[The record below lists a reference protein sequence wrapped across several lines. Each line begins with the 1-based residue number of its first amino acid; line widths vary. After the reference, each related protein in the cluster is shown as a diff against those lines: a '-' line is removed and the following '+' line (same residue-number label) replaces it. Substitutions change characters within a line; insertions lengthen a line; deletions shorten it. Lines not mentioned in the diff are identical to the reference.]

1 MRLCSNK
8 WSKWILAN
16 LKVSK
21 IDRLANFTL
30 KKVLVQADFISLV
43 IFTNYFSNPPQK
55 RYQKNNEKL
64 KIGLEIELAI
74 SQKNVVWDFF
84 LESDIELRKNYS
96 LGNFQ
101 LLLKCL
107 PDFTWNDPLENWAF
121 LKSLQKKSSED
132 HTDFIFGIESSQ
144 CVETMFK
151 IWKILKIHYLRYRPM
166 SESRFWKKN

>member
-1 MRLCSNK
+1 M
-8 WSKWILAN
+8 AT

-30 KKVLVQADFISLV
+30 KKVLFQTNIISFV

-74 SQKNVVWDFF
+74 SQKNVVWDVF
-84 LESDIELRKNYS
+84 LESDVELRKKYS

-107 PDFTWNDPLENWAF
+107 SDFTHLERPPWKLSIFKITSKKILWRSHRFYFWNWIVTMCRNYVENIKNIKNTFFEISADVWDPF
-121 LKSLQKKSSED
+121 LKKK
-132 HTDFIFGIESSQ
+132 IRL
-144 CVETMFK
+144 C
-151 IWKILKIHYLRYRPM
+151 
-166 SESRFWKKN
+166 